1 MSKGDGDAY
10 EILWLD
16 GDTLGMNGSQ
26 VGVLKERDEVSLSSL
41 LEGHDGRGL
50 ETKIG
55 LRRGGM

>member
-55 LRRGGM
+55 L